1 MSLIKKGGTKIL
13 GQGAAEPPQTGP
25 DETAQIRDDATK
37 NIPPT
42 APATGGSL
50 PRIAGG
56 TTKHVGAGVTQLPE
70 DATKNVSGDAP
81 PPADDATKNV
91 TPAVPAA
98 KPAPPARGTP
108 PPARKAAS
116 NDDEGSKRKA
126 AFAQTLAAGTML
138 QQRYQIENVLG
149 IGGMSVV
156 YRGRD
161 TRLKFGNEARVCAI
175 KEMYQSAADT
185 QTRTLNLRLFERE
198 AGLLAT
204 LSHPTIPKVSDF
216 FEENGRVYLV
226 MELINGQDL
235 DQVLQEAGK
244 PIAEARV
251 VHWAMQICDVLS
263 YLHNLQPNPIVF
275 RDMKPSNIVVTP
287 EERIV
292 LIDFGIARLLE
303 RGGVK
308 GTMIGTEGYA
318 PPEQYRGIAEAQS
331 DIYALGATLHHLLTN
346 DDPRLQ
352 TPFTFHERPIRNLNP
367 AVSADVA
374 GIIEKALEYDMAKR
388 WATAEEL
395 KQAFLSLGVVGSAS
409 SLPYASS
416 AGSVST
422 AAKPVRSRS
431 SAPSTELVWA
441 FTCEDE
447 VRSSPRIQDNM
458 LYIGCYDTNLYALDV
473 HRGEFRWKYATEGGI
488 PSTADVWEN
497 IVITGSEDGKV
508 YGLDTRTGK
517 PLWTFRTE
525 QPIRSSPRVHERRVF
540 VASDDLHLYALD
552 GARGSL
558 LWKYRFW
565 SPSRSTAWV
574 NGDALYIGGGDGFV
588 YCIETKNGGV
598 RWKQRTQQPVIS
610 SPIYHEGAIYVGSSD
625 NNLYAL
631 DAEGGFAMWR
641 FRTGHAVNSSPI
653 VVGSRVYVGSADGN
667 LYGVE
672 RKNGRLAWKYETGSQ
687 ITSSPRHHNGR
698 IYIGAIDGN
707 VYAVD
712 ASDGRLVWVFPTGA
726 PVVSTPAIHN
736 DVVYIGSLDY
746 KVYALRA

>member
-1 MSLIKKGGTKIL
+1 MSLIKKSGTKGF
-13 GQGAAEPPQTGP
+13 GQGAADSPPATP

-37 NIPPT
+37 NMSP
-42 APATGGSL
+42 APSAQGSSL
-50 PRIAGG
+50 PRLAGG
-56 TTKHVGAGVTQLPE
+56 TTKHVGAGVPQLPE
-70 DATKNVSGDAP
+70 DATQHGQGDIAS
-81 PPADDATKNV
+81 PAEDTTKHV
-91 TPAVPAA
+91 APAA
-98 KPAPPARGTP
+98 NPAPPAHGT
-108 PPARKAAS
+108 PPARKATPKA
-116 NDDEGSKRKA
+116 EQGSQRRA
-126 AFAQTLAAGTML
+126 VFTQTLAAGTML
-138 QQRYQIENVLG
+138 QQRYQIENILG

-175 KEMYQSAADT
+175 KEMYQSAPDT
-185 QTRTLNLRLFERE
+185 QTRVLNLRLFERE

-204 LSHPTIPKVSDF
+204 LSHPAIPKVSDF

-251 VHWAMQICDVLS
+251 VRWAVQICDVLS
-263 YLHNLQPNPIVF
+263 YLHNLQPNPVVF
-275 RDMKPSNIVVTP
+275 RDLKPSNIVVTP

-292 LIDFGIARLLE
+292 LVDFGIARLLE

-318 PPEQYRGIAEAQS
+318 PPEQYRGVSEPQS

-352 TPFTFHERPIRNLNP
+352 TPFTFHERPIRKLNA
-367 AVSADVA
+367 AVSAAVA
-374 GIIEKALEYDMAKR
+374 GIVEKALEYDLAKR
-388 WATAEEL
+388 WGSAEEL
-395 KQAFLSLGVVGSAS
+395 KQAFLSVGGGASGAPYVSSAS
-409 SLPYASS
+409 LVS
-416 AGSVST
+416 A
-422 AAKPVRSRS
+422 AATPVRSRG

-488 PSTADVWEN
+488 PATADVWEH

-540 VASDDLHLYALD
+540 VSSDDLHLYALD

-574 NGDALYIGGGDGFV
+574 NGDALYVGGGDGFV

-610 SPIYHEGAIYVGSSD
+610 SPFYHEGVIYVGSSD

-667 LYGVE
+667 LYAVE

-698 IYIGAIDGN
+698 IYVGAVDGN
-707 VYAVD
+707 VYALD
-712 ASDGRLVWVFPTGA
+712 ASDGRLIWVFPTGA
-726 PVVSTPAIHN
+726 PVVSTPAIYN
-736 DVVYIGSLDY
+736 DVVYIGSLDH